1 MGYCFVTCPLC
12 LKGKCW
18 SPKQSNWQLAR
29 FLYRADQCRAQGG
42 FFAVRA
48 VDPKFA
54 RPNTKASMERA
65 TESCFRLIADIGS
78 DLADAI
84 ACHRQ
89 PPPSQSESQLG
100 EESERSNT

>member
-1 MGYCFVTCPLC
+1 MSGLGLVL
-12 LKGKCW
+12 
-18 SPKQSNWQLAR
+18 
-29 FLYRADQCRAQGG
+29 
-42 FFAVRA
+42 VRA

-54 RPNTKASMERA
+54 RPQPKAPTEGATKSG
-65 TESCFRLIADIGS
+65 FGLIASVSS
-78 DLADAI
+78 DVADRI